1 MRPPGFE
8 PGSPAFFTTHLWEA
22 EVLDQARP
30 RPHVALCSYADGIVL
45 LSFWLKVRL
54 SLESEGK
61 GYAFVSSKVGGNGGS
76 SMLGSDGRLRRI

>member
-30 RPHVALCSYADGIVL
+30 RPHVDHVVMRMKCS
-45 LSFWLKVRL
+45 LKVL
-54 SLESEGK
+54 AKGTFLEGEGK
-61 GYAFVSSKVGGNGGS
+61 CHVFASLKADDNGGRLK
-76 SMLGSDGRLRRI
+76 LGSVGRLRRI